1 MPAVWRIV
9 KRKHAASAFDGN
21 AARRF
26 GGRWNSAGRR
36 AVYVSGSKSL
46 ALLEVLV
53 HLDVSPPVPRLVAF
67 TFTLEAHLIERL
79 RPDALPRD
87 WRTGRGLVSTQRVGD
102 EWLASGRS
110 LGLAVPSTIVPEEL
124 NYLLNP
130 EHPACAG
137 LRFSRPMPFILE
149 PRLVP

>member
-9 KRKHAASAFDGN
+9 KRKHTASAFDGN

-26 GGRWNSAGRR
+26 GGRWNSPGRR

-46 ALLEVLV
+46 ALLEILV
-53 HLDVSPPVPRLVAF
+53 HLDVSRPLPRLAAF
-67 TFTLEAHLIERL
+67 TFTLEAQLIERL
-79 RPDALPRD
+79 RPDVLPRD
-87 WRTGRGLVSTQRVGD
+87 WRTGRGLVSTQRGGD
-102 EWLASGRS
+102 EWLASGRF
-110 LGLAVPSTIVPEEL
+110 LALAVPSTIVPEDL

-130 EHPACAG
+130 EHSAFAE
-137 LRFSRPMPFILE
+137 LRFGRPMPFILD

>member
-26 GGRWNSAGRR
+26 GGRWNSPGRR

-46 ALLEVLV
+46 ALLEILV
-53 HLDVSPPVPRLVAF
+53 HLEVSRPVPRLVAF
-67 TFTLEAHLIERL
+67 TFKLDAQLIERL
-79 RPDALPRD
+79 RSDVLPRD
-87 WRTGRGLVSTQRVGD
+87 WRTGRGLVSTQRIGD
-102 EWLASGRS
+102 EWLASSRS
-110 LGLAVPSTIVPEEL
+110 VGLAVPSTIVPEEL
-124 NYLLNP
+124 NYVLNP
-130 EHPACAG
+130 EHSAFAG
-137 LRFSRPMPFILE
+137 LRVGRPIPFLLE